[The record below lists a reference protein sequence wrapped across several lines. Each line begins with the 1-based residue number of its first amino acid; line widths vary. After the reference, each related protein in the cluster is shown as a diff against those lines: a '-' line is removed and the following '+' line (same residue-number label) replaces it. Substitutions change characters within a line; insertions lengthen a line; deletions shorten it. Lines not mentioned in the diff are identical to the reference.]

1 MKIRIG
7 HAWDTHRL
15 VENRPLILG
24 GIEVPYEKG
33 LLGHSDADVVLH
45 VIAEAMLGAL
55 ALGDLGTLFPDTDP
69 KIKGIDSKV
78 ILSHVHQIIMD
89 NGFTIG
95 NIDVTI
101 YAEKPK
107 MRPYID
113 SMRMSVSQQLNLDIT
128 QVSIK
133 ATTHEKMGFIGRGEA
148 IAAEAVLL
156 LMKLDEEVKL

>member
-95 NIDVTI
+95 NMDVTI